1 MLLDTTTRKLQL
13 VLTAAKTTTDMP
25 VCVYF
30 VDTSET
36 AFPASGMSP
45 TNSNGVSVVDIL
57 AAPLVLTQRKVN
69 AITVNNIDTA
79 AKTLKIYLDD
89 NGTDYLLCAATL
101 QVGDVLGYTD
111 AEGWYT
117 LDASGARKLANANY
131 AIVAGTLAQ
140 FAATTS
146 EQLAGVVSDE
156 TGTGGILVFNKAP
169 VIEDGLDINLLATDN
184 ITIDARTNPRTITLG
199 VLRLNH
205 TAGVASTRAIHL
217 DVDTNGF
224 GDTHAVGINYIA
236 TGYTSSMSS
245 RVLDVAIDTD
255 AATGGDIHVLAVS
268 KTGAGVLGNVYALEA
283 YADVN
288 PILQKTGTWA
298 NITQAWAVSGAA
310 YTDVTSNL
318 SSISSNA
325 TLFAANNDYLYI
337 GDDNAFSQ
345 INVSLLTFAS
355 GAGVKPTFEFSAG
368 SSVWTAFTPAD
379 GTNGFRQEGLIGF
392 GTLSG
397 WTADT
402 VNSVSKKWIRIQRTQ
417 NTLTTVPVEKLIQI
431 MTPTTYSW
439 DKLGNVSVLTY
450 NGNTIT
456 ASSGTLTL
464 AAGKTLTA
472 NNTITLTATDGST
485 LAIGTGGTL
494 GTAAYIAASS
504 KQDADATLTSLAL
517 LGTSADKIAYTTGVD
532 TWAETA
538 LTAAART
545 VLDDATVADMSNTLG
560 GATSTGTGGLVRA
573 TSPTLTTPSLN
584 GVVTTTGL
592 TLPAFAMGGAISN
605 ASNYAANFGT
615 GELTAGAGTFSG
627 NMIFGDAA
635 TDNVLV
641 KGYIHIGSDAVSADT
656 ALYVRPSALTG
667 TSQWGALF
675 DTIGTSTATTA
686 IYGATYRVQTAA
698 AAFTCSSAIA
708 ARLYDAVL
716 GSGSAITTQT
726 ALLIADQTKGTNNY
740 GITSQITSGTN
751 KFFLNS
757 TGTAASRHSGDFK
770 IYGAGVLGYDTGSG
784 GTVTQATNRT
794 TGVTINKSN
803 GEITLVS
810 AAGSASW
817 QSFTVTNSLVAATSQ
832 VKVSQKS
839 GTDLNMIH
847 VTNIAAGSFQI
858 TFATTGGT
866 TTEQPVFRFEVISG
880 ATT

>member
-111 AEGWYT
+111 TDGWYT
-117 LDASGARKLANANY
+117 IDANGARKLANANY

-224 GDTHAVGINYIA
+224 GDTHAVGINYVA

-245 RVLDVAIDTD
+245 RVLDIAIDTD

-345 INVSLLTFAS
+345 INVSLLTSAS

-431 MTPTTYSW
+431 MAPTTYSW

-517 LGTSADKIAYTTGVD
+517 LGTAADKIAYTTGVD
-532 TWAETA
+532 TWAEATF
-538 LTAAART
+538 TAAART
-545 VLDDATVADMSNTLG
+545 VLDDATVADMVNTLG
-560 GATSTGTGGLVRA
+560 GAASTGTGGLVRA
-573 TSPTLTTPSLN
+573 TSPVLTTPAIN
-584 GVVTTTGL
+584 GTVTTTGL

-615 GELTAGAGTFSG
+615 GALTAGTLAASG
-627 NMIFGDAA
+627 IAAFGA
-635 TDNVLV
+635 
-641 KGYIHIGSDAVSADT
+641 AVSASV
-656 ALYVRPSALTG
+656 AVNIENSVLSGSAQYGL
-667 TSQWGALF
+667 TSQSTF
-675 DTIGTSTATTA
+675 TSGATTSGICFQA
-686 IYGATYRVQTAA
+686 RTITAA
-698 AAFTCSSAIA
+698 GSYTMTDGVAINVLSAIA
-708 ARLYDAVL
+708 
-716 GSGSAITTQT
+716 GSGCTITSNTV
-726 ALLIADQTKGTNNY
+726 LKIADQTAGANNY
-740 GITSQITSGTN
+740 GITSQMTSAAN

-757 TGTAASRHSGDFK
+757 TGTAASRHRGDFK

-784 GTVTQATNRT
+784 GTVTQITSRT

-803 GEITLVS
+803 GEIVLVS
-810 AAGSASW
+810 AAGLATY
-817 QSFTVTNSLVAATSQ
+817 QSVTVTNSLVSATF
-832 VKVSQKS
+832 VPKV
-839 GTDLNMIH
+839 
-847 VTNIAAGSFQI
+847 
-858 TFATTGGT
+858 
-866 TTEQPVFRFEVISG
+866 
-880 ATT
+880 